1 MVQGE
6 EFARRTVCAPVIDAD
21 DTPEEDEQAQ
31 SRDSADGSDVH
42 LSYASNRHGPS
53 ERVLSGQ
60 VFMANVSLEKTL
72 DAPPMDPAKHLS

>member
-1 MVQGE
+1 MVGWKQLPRG
-6 EFARRTVCAPVIDAD
+6 TVYAAVIDAD